1 MAIKNQIAHM
11 ENRNLLPREIR
22 STQKLWLQRFI
33 ASSPIHRILL
43 LTMTKR
49 EEMLRIMI
57 ALITTG
63 RHYYPEQLA
72 DETTRIWKEFNRT
85 FTNDKGQ

>member
-1 MAIKNQIAHM
+1 
-11 ENRNLLPREIR
+11 
-22 STQKLWLQRFI
+22 
-33 ASSPIHRILL
+33 
-43 LTMTKR
+43 MTKR